1 MPDEEHDIPVVNADY
16 EIPVVT
22 TDIAVTPCPAY
33 TTTTFTETEVI
44 PVVTTD
50 IAVTP
55 CPAYTTTTFTET
67 EVIPVVTV
75 TTDCGYKDVDTSP
88 ESIVVTTPTKV
99 LVNSK

>member
-1 MPDEEHDIPVVNADY
+1 MPHEEHDIPVVNADY

-22 TDIAVTPCPAY
+22 TDIAVTSCPAN
-33 TTTTFTETEVI
+33 
-44 PVVTTD
+44 
-50 IAVTP
+50 
-55 CPAYTTTTFTET
+55 TTTTFTET

-75 TTDCGYKDVDTSP
+75 TTDCGYKDVNTSP